1 MAQST
6 VDPATVTPRMAAQI
20 RTWRVDDDLTWR
32 SVAQA
37 ATDLWRSEWGGSQ
50 IYGRDLCAVAA
61 RMTGEDPDEEPW
73 N

>member
-1 MAQST
+1 M
-6 VDPATVTPRMAAQI
+6 
-20 RTWRVDDDLTWR
+20 DDDLTWR

-37 ATDLWRSEWGGSQ
+37 ATDLWRSGWGSSQ

-61 RMTGEDPDEEPW
+61 RMTGENPDEEPW